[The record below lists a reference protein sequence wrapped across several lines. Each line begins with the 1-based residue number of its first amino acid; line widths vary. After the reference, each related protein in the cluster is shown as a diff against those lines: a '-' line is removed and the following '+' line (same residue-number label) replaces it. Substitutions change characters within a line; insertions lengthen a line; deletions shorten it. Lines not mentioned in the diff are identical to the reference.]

1 MTQKQIL
8 RRQPNM
14 ERGNGYGSYY
24 LTCLKRGKKLKIHT
38 NDSEFWD
45 RFTSSEY
52 QSREYF
58 GMCRSI
64 LTRFINY
71 QIVN

>member
-1 MTQKQIL
+1 MNRKEIL
-8 RRQPNM
+8 KRQPNM

-24 LTCLKRGKKLKIHT
+24 LTCLYRGEKKRIHT
-38 NDSEFWD
+38 HDSEFWD

-58 GMCRSI
+58 GMCRNI
-64 LTRFINY
+64 IKRFTNY
-71 QIVN
+71 NQVN